1 MSAGYEY
8 SETSYSYN
16 QMLNKMFL
24 NPFESVSCL
33 KMTLYDVMLG

>member
-24 NPFESVSCL
+24 VMKLILYNFQNGPTISV
-33 KMTLYDVMLG
+33 